1 MNPEKQVSLIKE
13 NVMKIVKE
21 EELLEKIKKKGSLK
35 VKLGVDPTAPDIHL
49 GTSIPL
55 LKLRCFQNLGHKV
68 ILVIGDFTAQI
79 GDPSGRVKTR
89 KPLSSE
95 EINFN
100 ARTYQEQVFKILD
113 AEKTEIVFNSK
124 WLAPLN
130 FSQVLNLASRY
141 TVARILERDDFYKR
155 YHNNYPIGLHE
166 FLYPLMQAYD
176 SVALKA
182 DVEIG
187 GTDQTFNLL
196 VGREIQKSYGQSPQV
211 IITLPLLEGTDGK
224 EKMSKSLGN
233 YIGINEPPEEIY
245 GKIMSLPDELTGKYF
260 RLLTFLSE
268 EEIKS
273 KEKLHPKKAKEDL
286 AMEIVSF
293 YYGKSSAKS
302 VSGRFNHI
310 FKEKKTPED
319 VPVWKIKKDK
329 IWIIKLLQLTG
340 LAGSSSEARRLIL
353 QGGVK
358 WDGKKVKD
366 VNLEVSLDNEHI
378 LQVGKRKFMKIMRGS
393 RE

>member
-1 MNPEKQVSLIKE
+1 MNPKEQISLIKK
-13 NVMKIVKE
+13 NVVEIVKE
-21 EELLEKIKKKGSLK
+21 EELLEKIKEKGSLK

-68 ILVIGDFTAQI
+68 ILVIGDFTARI

-113 AEKTEIVFNSK
+113 TEKTEIVFNSK

-155 YHNNYPIGLHE
+155 HHNNYPIGLHE

-176 SVALKA
+176 SVVLKA

-211 IITLPLLEGTDGK
+211 VITLPLLEGTDGK

-286 AMEIVSF
+286 ATEIVNF
-293 YYGKSSAKS
+293 YYGKSSAES
-302 VSGRFNHI
+302 VSTKFNLI
-310 FKEKKTPED
+310 FKEKKIPED
-319 VPVWKIKKDK
+319 VPVWKIKEDK

-358 WDGKKVKD
+358 WDKKKVKD
-366 VNLEVSLDNEHI
+366 VNLEVCLDNEHI
-378 LQVGKRKFMKIMRGS
+378 LQVGKRKFMKIVKES
-393 RE
+393 

>member
-1 MNPEKQVSLIKE
+1 MNPEKQISLIKK
-13 NVMKIVKE
+13 NVVQIVKE
-21 EELLEKIKKKGSLK
+21 EELLEKIKQKSSLK
-35 VKLGVDPTAPDIHL
+35 IKLGVDPTAPDIHL

-55 LKLRCFQNLGHKV
+55 LKLRCFQDLGHKV
-68 ILVIGDFTAQI
+68 ILVIGDFTGRI

-89 KPLSSE
+89 KPLTSE

-100 ARTYQEQVFKILD
+100 ARTYQEQVFKILNP
-113 AEKTEIVFNSK
+113 EKTKIVFNSK

-130 FSQVLNLASRY
+130 FSQILDLASHY

-155 YHNNYPIGLHE
+155 YHHNYPIGLHE

-176 SVALKA
+176 SVALKS

-211 IITLPLLEGTDGK
+211 VITLPLLEGTDGK

-233 YIGINEPPEEIY
+233 YIGINEPPPEIY

-260 RLLTFLSE
+260 HLLTSLSE
-268 EEIKS
+268 EEIKN

-293 YYGKSSAKS
+293 YYGKSSAEKAS
-302 VSGRFNHI
+302 AKFNLI
-310 FKEKKTPED
+310 FKEKKIPED
-319 VPVWKIKKDK
+319 VPIQKIKEDK
-329 IWIIKLLQLTG
+329 IWIIKLLQSTG
-340 LAGSSSEARRLIL
+340 LARSSSEARRLIL

-358 WDGKKVKD
+358 WDGEKIKD
-366 VNLEVSLDNEHI
+366 INLKVSLDNEHI
-378 LQVGKRKFMKIMRGS
+378 LQAGKKKFMKIVKKS
-393 RE
+393 

>member
-1 MNPEKQVSLIKE
+1 MDPEKQVSLIKKNIVE
-13 NVMKIVKE
+13 IVKE
-21 EELLEKIKKKGSLK
+21 EELLEKIKGKGSLK

-55 LKLRCFQNLGHKV
+55 LKLRCFQDLGHKV
-68 ILVIGDFTAQI
+68 ILVIGDFTARI

-100 ARTYQEQVFKILD
+100 AQTYQKQVFKILNP
-113 AEKTEIVFNSK
+113 EKTEIVFNSR
-124 WLAPLN
+124 WLAPLD
-130 FSQVLNLASRY
+130 FSQILDLASHY

-233 YIGINEPPEEIY
+233 YIGVNEPPEEIY
-245 GKIMSLPDELTGKYF
+245 GKIMSLPDELLGKYF
-260 RLLTFLSE
+260 RLLTPLSE
-268 EEIKS
+268 EEIKN

-286 AMEIVSF
+286 AMEIVNF
-293 YYGKSSAKS
+293 YYGKSSAEEASAK
-302 VSGRFNHI
+302 FNLI
-310 FKEKKTPED
+310 FKEKKIPED
-319 VPVWKIKKDK
+319 IPVWKIKEDK
-329 IWIIKLLQLTG
+329 IWIIKLLQLAD
-340 LAGSSSEARRLIL
+340 LARSNSEARRLIL

-358 WDGKKVKD
+358 WDGGKIKD
-366 VNLEVSLDNEHI
+366 INLKVSLDNEHI
-378 LQVGKRKFMKIMRGS
+378 LQVGKRKFIKIVKES
-393 RE
+393 

>member
-1 MNPEKQVSLIKE
+1 MNPKEQISLIKK
-13 NVMKIVKE
+13 NVVEIVKE
-21 EELLEKIKKKGSLK
+21 EELLEKIKGKGSLK

-55 LKLRCFQNLGHKV
+55 LKLRCFQDLGHKV
-68 ILVIGDFTAQI
+68 ILVIGDFTGRI

-100 ARTYQEQVFKILD
+100 ARTYQEQVFKILNP
-113 AEKTEIVFNSK
+113 EKTEIVFNSK

-130 FSQVLNLASRY
+130 FSQILDLASHY

-176 SVALKA
+176 SVALEA
-182 DVEIG
+182 DIEIG

-211 IITLPLLEGTDGK
+211 VITLPLLEGTDGK

-233 YIGINEPPEEIY
+233 YIGINESPQEIY

-260 RLLTFLSE
+260 RLLTSLTE
-268 EEIKS
+268 KEIKN

-293 YYGKSSAKS
+293 YYGKSSAEKA
-302 VSGRFNHI
+302 SGEFNLI

-319 VPVWKIKKDK
+319 VPIWKIKEDK
-329 IWIIKLLQLTG
+329 IWIIRLLQLTNLVKSG
-340 LAGSSSEARRLIL
+340 AEARRLIL

-358 WDGKKVKD
+358 WDEKKVKD
-366 VNLEVSLDNEHI
+366 VDLEISLDNEHI
-378 LQVGKRKFMKIMRGS
+378 LQVGKRKFMKIVRG
-393 RE
+393 